1 MTESMASPSKDQR
14 RAPSQAEWEKF
25 RPVFTQLYI
34 EENRPLPEVMGI
46 MREKHGLWAS
56 EKMYKNKIKHWGLR
70 KYLKEGEAKQIMEG
84 EVPTASRDLDLDAL
98 KKKAERALKRKRN
111 RKSSSSN
118 AQASPPASPPASPTA
133 SPLASEPSPSASS
146 PPPPSPVC
154 EAVVQWSKPAEP
166 LPTIVVPPPERFRVV
181 NVAEQFL
188 FNLRGWTHDA
198 FVHGD
203 WDTLSSTQHH
213 RGRQASRL
221 LSSSL
226 TAGINLFDNGKPTL
240 AWAQWGKA
248 FAGFQNPELF
258 KSWYYEIPMALLFEV
273 GRVAVSGHHQLA
285 AVLLKN
291 VKRWAHTF
299 LDPKDSRHA
308 LFSVFGELEV
318 DQLQDLY
325 KRAARSMYDGLETR
339 IDKRNKLL
347 YEVRLNRALDLLWY
361 DPETD
366 LTEWLPQISE
376 VDAVSPG
383 LSVYFLLLQ
392 AYRLV
397 AQDQYDEADDIC
409 SQVQRRLTIL
419 KETPGSIDL
428 WRVGLAYRR
437 LGRQQHAKGRIADAR
452 RSFNTALKYVQNNN
466 DLSKSVLIEI
476 CQRQQSMAN
485 MMQDAEDVFF
495 WTKMLESLEQDTK
508 ATQVI
513 EELDPSKDEDESE
526 SEDEGEKLR
535 GKKRR
540 ISPNPGRSSTPARRG
555 TW

>member
-1 MTESMASPSKDQR
+1 MASPGRDQR
-14 RAPSQAEWEKF
+14 RAPSGADWERF
-25 RPVFTQLYI
+25 RPVFTHLYL
-34 EENRPLPEVMGI
+34 EDNRPLPEVMKI
-46 MREKHGLWAS
+46 MRERHGLWAS
-56 EKMYKNKIKHWGLR
+56 EKMYKNKIKSWGLR

-84 EVPTASRDLDLDAL
+84 EVPTTSRDLDLDSL
-98 KKKAERALKRKRN
+98 KRKAERALKRKRS
-111 RKSSSSN
+111 RKSSQP
-118 AQASPPASPPASPTA
+118 QASPFASELSPT
-133 SPLASEPSPSASS
+133 ASS
-146 PPPPSPVC
+146 PPPSPAS
-154 EAVVQWSKPAEP
+154 EAVVPYSKPTEA
-166 LPTIVVPPPERFRVV
+166 LQTIVVPSPEGFRIAS
-181 NVAEQFL
+181 VAEQFL

-203 WDTLSSTQHH
+203 WDAMSSTQHN

-226 TAGINLFDNGKPTL
+226 TAGINLFDNGKQDL

-248 FAGFQNPELF
+248 FAGFQNSELF

-273 GRVAVSGHHQLA
+273 GRVAFSGHRQLA
-285 AVLLKN
+285 ELLLKS

-318 DQLQDLY
+318 EQLRDLY
-325 KRAARSMYDGLETR
+325 TRAARSMYDGLETR

-361 DPETD
+361 DPDTD

-383 LSVYFLLLQ
+383 LSVYFMLLQ

-397 AQDQYDEADDIC
+397 AQDQYDEAEEIC
-409 SQVQRRLTIL
+409 SQVQRRLTTLREI
-419 KETPGSIDL
+419 PGSIDL

-437 LGRQQHAKGRIADAR
+437 LGRQQHAKGRYADAR

-466 DLSKSVLIEI
+466 ELSKSVLIEI

-485 MMQDAEDVFF
+485 MMQDTEDVFF
-495 WTKMLESLEQDTK
+495 WTRMLESLEQDTK
-508 ATQVI
+508 AQVI
-513 EELDPSKDEDESE
+513 EELDVSKDDDDDDTEN
-526 SEDEGEKLR
+526 EKLLVKR
-535 GKKRR
+535 RR
-540 ISPNPGRSSTPARRG
+540 ISPNPSRSSTPARRG

>member
-1 MTESMASPSKDQR
+1 MESPTRDQK
-14 RAPSQAEWEKF
+14 RAPSGAEWERL
-25 RPVFTQLYI
+25 RPDFTRLYKT
-34 EENRPLPEVMGI
+34 ENRPLPEVMKI
-46 MREKHGLWAS
+46 MREQHGLWAS
-56 EKMYKNKIKHWGLR
+56 EKMYKNKIKAWGLR
-70 KYLKEGEAKQIMEG
+70 KYLKEGEAKQIIEG
-84 EVPTASRDLDLDAL
+84 EVPTTRRDLDLDVL
-98 KKKAERALKRKRN
+98 KRKAERALKRKRS
-111 RKSSSSN
+111 RKSSQP
-118 AQASPPASPPASPTA
+118 QASPQA
-133 SPLASEPSPSASS
+133 SPLASESAPTALSPAAFPDSQALVPYNQPAEMRQAFVVPSPDGFRIAS
-146 PPPPSPVC
+146 
-154 EAVVQWSKPAEP
+154 
-166 LPTIVVPPPERFRVV
+166 
-181 NVAEQFL
+181 VAEQFL

-198 FVHGD
+198 FIHGD
-203 WDTLSSTQHH
+203 WDAMSTTRHN
-213 RGRQASRL
+213 RGRQASRM

-226 TAGINLFDNGKPTL
+226 TAGINLFENGKQDL

-273 GRVAVSGHHQLA
+273 SRVAVSGHPKLA
-285 AVLLKN
+285 ALLLGS

-308 LFSVFGELEV
+308 LFSIFGDLQV

-361 DPETD
+361 DSETD

-397 AQDQYDEADDIC
+397 SQDQYEQAEDIC
-409 SQVQRRLTIL
+409 SQVQRRLSIL

-437 LGRQQHAKGRIADAR
+437 LGRAQYSKGRFAEAR

-466 DLSKSVLIEI
+466 ELSKSVLIEI

-485 MMQDAEDVFF
+485 MMQDTEDVFF
-495 WTKMLESLEQDTK
+495 WTQMLQSLEQDTK
-508 ATQVI
+508 AHVI
-513 EELDPSKDEDESE
+513 EEIDDVHKGGDGIGT
-526 SEDEGEKLR
+526 EGERLP

-540 ISPNPGRSSTPARRG
+540 ISPPSRSSTPARRG